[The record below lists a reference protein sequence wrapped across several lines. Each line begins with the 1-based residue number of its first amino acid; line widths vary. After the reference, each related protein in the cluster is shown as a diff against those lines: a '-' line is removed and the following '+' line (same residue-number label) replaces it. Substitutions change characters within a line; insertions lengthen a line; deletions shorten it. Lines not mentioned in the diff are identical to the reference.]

1 MSRYDYHRNLVRD
14 GMHPDAL
21 RVPEHVRA
29 ELLSEAQ
36 EREWFAMVHKMVSAF
51 FSTDE
56 IEVGGQHEV
65 TTNER
70 ASVTGTTRSGL
81 RVRLVLEV
89 E

>member
-1 MSRYDYHRNLVRD
+1 MSRYNYHRNLVKD

-29 ELLSEAQ
+29 DIRTEAQ
-36 EREWFAMVHKMVSAF
+36 EREFAALVEKVCSAF
-51 FSTDE
+51 WGADE
-56 IEVGGQHEV
+56 VAVMSEGESRPGERHDFGGI
-65 TTNER
+65 
-70 ASVTGTTRSGL
+70 TRSGL

>member
-1 MSRYDYHRNLVRD
+1 
-14 GMHPDAL
+14 MHPDAL

-36 EREWFAMVHKMVSAF
+36 EREWNELVGKVTHAF
-51 FSTDE
+51 FAADE
-56 IEVGGQHEV
+56 IEVGGNDELHTDER
-65 TTNER
+65 TTV
-70 ASVTGTTRSGL
+70 SGITRSGL